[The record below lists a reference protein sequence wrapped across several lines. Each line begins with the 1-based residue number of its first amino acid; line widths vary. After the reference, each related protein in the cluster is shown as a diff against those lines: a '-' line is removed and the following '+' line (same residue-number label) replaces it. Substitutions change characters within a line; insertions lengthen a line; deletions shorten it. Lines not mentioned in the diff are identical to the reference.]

1 MNRIDKILFEY
12 FLDESMKKEI
22 RFESGTTAITVFD
35 KIGTQEVT
43 AAAPF
48 RLYVPSGFSTD
59 HKSGYLPYLWV

>member
-1 MNRIDKILFEY
+1 
-12 FLDESMKKEI
+12 MKKEI

-35 KIGTQEVT
+35 KIGTQEAT

-59 HKSGYLPYLWV
+59 HKSGYLPYLLV